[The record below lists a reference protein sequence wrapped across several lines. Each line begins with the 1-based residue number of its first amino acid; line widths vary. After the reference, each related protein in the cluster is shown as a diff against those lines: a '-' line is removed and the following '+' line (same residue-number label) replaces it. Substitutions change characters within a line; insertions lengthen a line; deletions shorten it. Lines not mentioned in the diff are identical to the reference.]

1 MLWTTERLWIT
12 PGAGRTRYFGSV
24 ESDVLGAPYQA
35 RTLKLPDD
43 DEGRVVATLVRRRAT
58 HPTRRAVL
66 YVHGFNDYF
75 FQTHLADFYTAAGW
89 DFYALDLRK
98 YGRSLLAHQ
107 TPSFARSMAEYFPEL
122 DEAVRIIRA
131 EDGHD
136 NVLFNGHSTGGL
148 AGSLYAHAR
157 AAARPFDGLFLNS
170 PFLDF
175 NTPWVLRRPLG
186 PVIAG
191 VGALRPY
198 RAFPAGGAGV
208 YGRSLHATL
217 DGEWDYDL
225 AWKPVASLPARFGW
239 LRGIR
244 SAQLRVRR
252 GLRLDVPILVG
263 HSDASFKK
271 SVWDETA
278 HITDAVLDVD
288 HIVRWAPNL
297 GSDVTL
303 LRVPGAK
310 HDLALSRTAARKQ
323 LFASLDDWLSAV
335 FPTATRSRPDATGVR
350 PGATAPTGDP
360 ATPPSRAATPADHG

>member
-1 MLWTTERLWIT
+1 
-12 PGAGRTRYFGSV
+12 V
-24 ESDVLGAPYQA
+24 ESDVLGAPYEA
-35 RTLKLPDD
+35 RTLKLPAD
-43 DEGRVVATLVRRRAT
+43 DEGRVVATLVRRRARNR
-58 HPTRRAVL
+58 TRRAVL

-122 DEAVRIIRA
+122 DEATRIIRS

-136 NVLFNGHSTGGL
+136 TVLFNGHSTGGL
-148 AGSLYAHAR
+148 VGPLYAHAR
-157 AAARPFDGLFLNS
+157 GTARPFDALFLNS

-175 NTPWVLRRPLG
+175 NVPWVMRRPLG

-198 RAFPAGGAGV
+198 RAFAAGGPGI

-225 AWKPVASLPARFGW
+225 AWKPVVSLPARFGW
-239 LRGIR
+239 LRGVR
-244 SAQLRVRR
+244 NGHLRVRR
-252 GLRLDVPILVG
+252 GLQIDVPILVG
-263 HSDASFKK
+263 HSDASFKM
-271 SVWDETA
+271 SVWDELA

-288 HIVRWAPNL
+288 HIVRWAPKL
-297 GSDVTL
+297 GRDVTL
-303 LRVPGAK
+303 LPVPGAK
-310 HDLALSRTAARKQ
+310 HDLALSRPSARKQ
-323 LFASLDDWLSAV
+323 LFASLDDWLSAAL
-335 FPTATRSRPDATGVR
+335 PAPTRSRPGATG
-350 PGATAPTGDP
+350 PAGGP
-360 ATPPSRAATPADHG
+360 ATPPSRAATPADRG